1 MVFDW
6 DTSLAESLGR
16 RVEIRRQKWQ
26 IKKREAELEANR
38 NFLKPRLDV
47 VGRYRWRGFGHD
59 LYPNDGDTDA
69 TTDMFDGKY
78 QEWQAGLE
86 FTMPIGFRQAFAAV
100 RNSEMKLAREQYLLR
115 EQERAVVF
123 DLSNSISEVDRAYTI
138 VETNMNRRI
147 AATEQVTA
155 VQTAYDADNATL
167 DSLLDA
173 HRRQA
178 EADVAYYRALVEYQ
192 LAVKNLQLEKGTL
205 LEYCQIFLSEGAWP
219 SQAYD
224 DAEFRE
230 SMRGDTHTQIPVG
243 GDETPWVS
251 RGAVR

>member
-1 MVFDW
+1 MLKEDLRQDVE
-6 DTSLAESLGR
+6 A
-16 RVEIRRQKWQ
+16 RV
-26 IKKREAELEANR
+26 A
-38 NFLKPRLDV
+38 FLKK
-47 VGRYRWRGFGHD
+47 
-59 LYPNDGDTDA
+59 A
-69 TTDMFDGKY
+69 
-78 QEWQAGLE
+78 
-86 FTMPIGFRQAFAAV
+86 
-100 RNSEMKLAREQYLLR
+100 LA
-115 EQERAVVF
+115 
-123 DLSNSISEVDRAYTI
+123 
-138 VETNMNRRI
+138 
-147 AATEQVTA
+147 
-155 VQTAYDADNATL
+155 
-167 DSLLDA
+167 
-173 HRRQA
+173 QA